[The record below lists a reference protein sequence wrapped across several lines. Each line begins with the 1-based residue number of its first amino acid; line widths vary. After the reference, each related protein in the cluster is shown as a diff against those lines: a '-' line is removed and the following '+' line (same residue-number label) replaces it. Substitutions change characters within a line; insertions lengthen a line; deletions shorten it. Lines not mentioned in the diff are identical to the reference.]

1 MTKRLINREIRK
13 SLENKEFIN
22 VGTCDFD
29 GRANV
34 APKFL
39 LKIEND
45 YIYLADYVI
54 GRTWRNLKVN
64 PKISLSTV
72 NMDTLTGYQINGPVE
87 IIDKGSEYKKLV
99 EEFREKRIQL
109 SVARVIEGVRTKE
122 KHSTFQ
128 TAFSEKVVLFKIRVE
143 EIVEIVPSG
152 ELKRKKK

>member
-1 MTKRLINREIRK
+1 MTERLLNKEVRGFLK
-13 SLENKEFIN
+13 NKEFVS

-45 YIYLADYVI
+45 HIYLADYVI
-54 GRTWRNLKVN
+54 GRTWKNLKVN
-64 PKISLSTV
+64 PKASLSTV
-72 NMDTLTGYQINGPVE
+72 NMDILTGYQINGPVE
-87 IIDKGSEYKKLV
+87 IIDKGSEYKLLM

-109 SVARVIEGVRTKE
+109 SVARIIEGVRTKE
-122 KHSTFQ
+122 KHRTFQ
-128 TAFSEKVVLFKIRVE
+128 TAFSEKVVIFKIRVE